1 MMVMN
6 KSLRVEKVSK
16 AAVKVLVKVVVD
28 KGDMM

>member
-1 MMVMN
+1 MMAMN

-16 AAVKVLVKVVVD
+16 AVVKVLVKVVVD